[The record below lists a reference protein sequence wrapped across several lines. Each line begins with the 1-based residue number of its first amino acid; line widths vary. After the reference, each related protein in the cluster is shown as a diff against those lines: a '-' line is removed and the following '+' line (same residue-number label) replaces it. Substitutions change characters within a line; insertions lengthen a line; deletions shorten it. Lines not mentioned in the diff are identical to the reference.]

1 MLMSL
6 CTLRLR
12 LPSYSALMVILVLD
26 LIISLCFLLK
36 FFYTTESKSFDLS
49 FGPVQT
55 KPGLAVNTKLLC
67 KFRLSVFNA

>member
-12 LPSYSALMVILVLD
+12 LPSYSALMVILILD

-36 FFYTTESKSFDLS
+36 FFDTTESKSFDLS

-55 KPGLAVNTKLLC
+55 KPGLAVNIKLLC